1 MADNVITLPTQ
12 NLSGPYIGPGLTKP
26 DTISG
31 AGGHSTLL
39 SSDTNPD
46 ELSRLQPL
54 ALKEG
59 AGDPGVGFPGRM
71 MQENQTKSLAIH
83 LYPNLDSG
91 RVENM
96 GRNPA
101 TFRIRAIFTNNI
113 YPGQNETWT
122 PGLLF
127 PNTFIAVYN
136 ILLNNNNIIFQHPM
150 LGDITVQVHSWSYE
164 LNRATAADG
173 AYMEIELVE
182 TIGDNNPITQQVA
195 PPPGSNL
202 QRSALALDTAIA
214 SAPQSLNPPNLS
226 LSQFFGQV
234 TNLISQATSFPNN
247 VVNSVNAQIV
257 IPVVNGVA
265 SVGGALIN
273 APAYT
278 VQNTKTAIQ
287 NTKNAVLNSP
297 IQTSVSNFENTFSIP
312 QPNPFAP
319 LPGVSYTQ
327 STYNA
332 MQSILHLNNTPSQ
345 NAFQLMDKLMRALID
360 LMQHY
365 IDQNSVAVTQIIVA
379 LRALLLQVQQQQ
391 SALSLNTNNQTIKVR
406 TYVTPTVMTWFQLS
420 KYLNNPVDDLMGLNQ
435 GLINDFWIP
444 AFTTIS
450 YFQS

>member
-12 NLSGPYIGPGLTKP
+12 NVSGPYIGPGLPKP

-39 SSDTNPD
+39 VSDTNPD

-54 ALKEG
+54 ALKQG
-59 AGDPGVGFPGRM
+59 VGDPGVGFPGLIM
-71 MQENQTKSLAIH
+71 HETISKSLAIH
-83 LYPNLDSG
+83 MYPNLDSA
-91 RVENM
+91 RIENM
-96 GRNPA
+96 GRDPA
-101 TFRIRAIFTNNI
+101 VFRIKAIFTNNI
-113 YPGQNETWT
+113 YPGQQETWT

-136 ILLNNNNIIFQHPM
+136 ALLDNNNIIFQHPV
-150 LGDITVQVHSWSYE
+150 LGDISVQVKAWTYE
-164 LNRATAADG
+164 LNRRVAADG
-173 AYMEIELVE
+173 AFMDIELVE

-195 PPPGSNL
+195 PPPGSGL
-202 QRSALALDTAIA
+202 KQSALALDTAIA
-214 SAPQSLNPPNLS
+214 GMPQSLNPPNLS

-234 TNLISQATSFPNN
+234 SNLVSQATSYPNN
-247 VVNSVNAQIV
+247 VVNAVNAQIV

-297 IQTSVSNFENTFSIP
+297 VQTAVSNFKSTFGIP
-312 QPNPFAP
+312 TPNPYAP
-319 LPGVSYTQ
+319 LPGASYTQ
-327 STYNA
+327 STFNC
-332 MQSILHLNNTPSQ
+332 MQSILHLNNTPCQ
-345 NAFQLMDKLMRALID
+345 NAFQLIDKAMRALVD

-365 IDQNSVAVTQIIVA
+365 IDQNSLLCSETIVA
-379 LRALLLQVQQQQ
+379 IRQMLLQLQQVQ
-391 SALSLNTNNQTIKVR
+391 SALSLNTNNQTILVR
-406 TYVTPTVMTWFQLS
+406 TYVTQTPMTWMQLS
-420 KYLNNPVDDLMGLNQ
+420 RLLNNPINDLMGLNQ

-444 AFTTIS
+444 SNTTIN
-450 YFQS
+450 YFQG